1 MLANVLTHPVNVNF
15 EVKGQ
20 TMVDKI
26 NGIRIDKLE
35 DVIRA
40 FESVKSDQHIIEFSP
55 MNHLE
60 GLDRELAD
68 ESNEKILRQFNIPSD
83 RRL

>member
-1 MLANVLTHPVNVNF
+1 MNVNF

-20 TMVDKI
+20 VMVDKI

-40 FESVKSDQHIIEFSP
+40 FEEHEGDQHMLEFSP

-60 GLDRELAD
+60 GLNRELAD
-68 ESNEKILRQFNIPSD
+68 QANPMILRQFNIRSD